1 MEQYFAYISQ
11 NVEQEVWSSR
21 SENGLNGT
29 KGQPSSLL
37 SEDHALYSTASPL
50 LARQRRSCQS
60 AIHIACSNERK
71 THRPTETEQCIHQQY
86 EITLWLMSHLHDRSH
101 FRFICAAWSLCC
113 FALLVPP
120 HCLVPY
126 GVRSLHSLIHFHVL
140 CHLLCHLP
148 CHLPCHL
155 LCHPLKF
162 WIPVQWKQGQDAQVF
177 ITGNK
182 KNVKTDSHPKYAE
195 SIGSFAR
202 WLVSPICR

>member
-1 MEQYFAYISQ
+1 MEQYYAYIFQ

-86 EITLWLMSHLHDRSH
+86 EITLWFMSHLHDRSH

-120 HCLVPY
+120 HYLVPY
-126 GVRSLHSLIHFHVL
+126 AHCTRWFTSMYYAIYYAIYHAIYHAIYYATPSNFGSQ
-140 CHLLCHLP
+140 CN
-148 CHLPCHL
+148 
-155 LCHPLKF
+155 
-162 WIPVQWKQGQDAQVF
+162 
-177 ITGNK
+177 GNK
-182 KNVKTDSHPKYAE
+182 VKMPK
-195 SIGSFAR
+195 SS
-202 WLVSPICR
+202 